1 MIRKSA
7 IEGKSASAYVEV
19 ERILYE
25 NKDFYMTKEEIY
37 ARMPVDEEG
46 IPLVSIGSLESA
58 LRAFCRTRAI
68 ECEYIRG
75 RRHFAYREA
84 RERR

>member
-1 MIRKSA
+1 MIKKTT
-7 IEGKSASAYVEV
+7 IEGKSVSAYVEV

-37 ARMPVDEEG
+37 VRMPCDEDG
-46 IPLVSIGSLESA
+46 VPLVTIGSLESA
-58 LRAFCRTRAI
+58 LRCLCHTREI

>member
-46 IPLVSIGSLESA
+46 VPLVSIGSLESA
-58 LRAFCRTRAI
+58 LRAFCHTREI